1 RPSADQRPHPSEA
14 QGGVSGA
21 SVAPPA
27 DSPGIRS
34 RGARIFSPSAVPPH
48 TQKEEA
54 MTEQTDHPPIPRVQV
69 ARYLAHELAM
79 AFDELPE
86 DEEYLSDEAAEAA
99 IAALQLMLDSLRAL
113 DRL

>member
-1 RPSADQRPHPSEA
+1 
-14 QGGVSGA
+14 
-21 SVAPPA
+21 
-27 DSPGIRS
+27 
-34 RGARIFSPSAVPPH
+34 
-48 TQKEEA
+48 

-86 DEEYLSDEAAEAA
+86 EYLSDEAAESA

-113 DRL
+113 DRFGRARDRHAAEAGTTADAHHVHSSPDTAPHQGRVLAGLKR